1 MGLVIAATFGF
12 ALWIVLWALGIS
24 GLDAFML
31 ALLVMLLGAAGRV
44 VIGHLPG
51 RDASGSQP

>member
-24 GLDAFML
+24 GLDAFLL
-31 ALLVMLLGAAGRV
+31 ALLVMLLAAAGV
-44 VIGHLPG
+44 
-51 RDASGSQP
+51 S

>member
-1 MGLVIAATFGF
+1 MGLVIAATFAL

-24 GLDAFML
+24 GLDAFLL

-44 VIGHLPG
+44 AMRHLPG
-51 RDASGSQP
+51 RDVHGSQP